1 MNTKL
6 LSLGTLSVAGVVAAG
21 ALAFPTASA
30 WADEDAVKRDE
41 DTPSVTTV
49 DDGDPDG
56 NDPTNTN
63 GPTNGPTNTT
73 PTNGPTNLT
82 QGVTNDVTQHDL
94 TQNDAT
100 QDDATGTSSA
110 G

>member
-1 MNTKL
+1 MRKITI
-6 LSLGTLSVAGVVAAG
+6 SATAVAGVA
-21 ALAFPTASA
+21 ALAVLALPISSA
-30 WADEDAVKRDE
+30 LADDDVDAKRDE

-56 NDPTNTN
+56 NDPTSTN
-63 GPTNGPTNTT
+63 RPTNGLTNTT
-73 PTNGPTNLT
+73 PTNGPTNVT
-82 QGVTNDVTQHDL
+82 QGATNDVTQNDL

-100 QDDATGTSSA
+100 QDDVTGTSSA